1 VTSPTT
7 ARRSVAT
14 GMAVFG
20 LLATLVAAWA
30 IVAHDV
36 GEGPVVVELTAAHGL
51 HRGEIPELAALAG
64 GLTLCAVGAWWGRTA
79 R

>member
-1 VTSPTT
+1 M
-7 ARRSVAT
+7 SVL
-14 GMAVFG
+14 G
-20 LLATLVAAWA
+20 LLATLVATWA

-36 GEGPVVVELTAAHGL
+36 GEGSVVVELTAAHGL

-64 GLTLCAVGAWWGRTA
+64 GLTLCAIGAWWGRAA

>member
-1 VTSPTT
+1 MTSPTT

-36 GEGPVVVELTAAHGL
+36 GEGSVVVELTAAHGL

-64 GLTLCAVGAWWGRTA
+64 GLILCAVGAWWGRTA